1 MLLASILSPFRF
13 LLSLYIVPK
22 LELSVIIFCIHI
34 PSKFIKA
41 TAKVRKIPDIHM
53 QGSWLL

>member
-22 LELSVIIFCIHI
+22 LELSVIIIRIHI
-34 PSKFIKA
+34 PYFIKA
-41 TAKVRKIPDIHM
+41 AAKVRKIPDIHM